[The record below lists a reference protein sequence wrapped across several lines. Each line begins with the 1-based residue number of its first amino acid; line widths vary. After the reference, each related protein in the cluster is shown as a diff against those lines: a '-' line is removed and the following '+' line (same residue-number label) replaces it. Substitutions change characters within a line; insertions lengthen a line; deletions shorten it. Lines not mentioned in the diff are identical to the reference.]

1 MKIRT
6 DFVSN
11 SSSSSFVLARKG
23 GLNEK
28 QKEAVIRYVEEH
40 MMGKPLPPMEEGEDL
55 DDYRERVDC
64 WMTCDLEKLRRA
76 QEEGMTLYG
85 GYVVFECCDYNYA
98 NVFQNIWRIAEEADD
113 TNFRQLDTDL
123 SY

>member
-55 DDYRERVDC
+55 DDYRERVSVKV
-64 WMTCDLEKLRRA
+64 L
-76 QEEGMTLYG
+76 LY
-85 GYVVFECCDYNYA
+85 
-98 NVFQNIWRIAEEADD
+98 Q
-113 TNFRQLDTDL
+113 
-123 SY
+123 